1 LPKNRNFNFFSII
14 AKLLVCHRRNTLE
27 DIANFC
33 KNLTEGIEGYW
44 QLFGNFCCRM
54 SEIID
59 KPLGHF
65 SDGIF
70 SFSKMTNISQRVA
83 NTL

>member
-1 LPKNRNFNFFSII
+1 MLLCQKNRNFNFFSII

-44 QLFGNFCCRM
+44 QPFGNFVVGCQKLLTNLK
-54 SEIID
+54 D
-59 KPLGHF
+59 
-65 SDGIF
+65 IF
-70 SFSKMTNISQRVA
+70 QRVFSA
-83 NTL
+83 SQK